1 MRHGFRSSL
10 ARLVVAS
17 SIAWCCAGLYGCDNS
32 NHATM
37 SAPPSGGSSTMV
49 LGGAEVARADASLQD
64 DLRLVASVRVFFD
77 HHSVGGNILEGLKV
91 LAGAPSRASV
101 RILPIDEA
109 ARVDGPV
116 FADDDGGQNGFP
128 KSKVDAFGASLRS
141 VGGLRPDIAFMKFCY
156 VDFNLHTDVDDVFA
170 SYSHAMTAL
179 EREHPQIVFAHVTVP
194 LQVRPM
200 SLKDRANR
208 LLGREI
214 WGDAANVKHEQ
225 FNQRLKQAFAPETI
239 FDLARIE
246 STGPGGRSN
255 EFTYRGQTFQ
265 ALDPAYTTDG
275 GHLNLLGQKLAAT
288 EIVHFIATLARSKR
302 LLSNEVR

>member
-1 MRHGFRSSL
+1 MRQGFRSSL
-10 ARLVVAS
+10 ARMVVAS
-17 SIAWCCAGLYGCDNS
+17 FIAWCFPGLAGCDNS
-32 NHATM
+32 NHAAI
-37 SAPPSGGSSTMV
+37 SAPPSGGPSAMA
-49 LGGAEVARADASLQD
+49 LGGADVERADSSLED
-64 DLRLVASVRVFFD
+64 DLRLCASVRVFFD
-77 HHSVGGNILEGLKV
+77 HHSVGGNILEGLKA
-91 LAGAPSRASV
+91 LATPSRASV

-116 FADDDGGQNGFP
+116 FADDDGGQNGSP

-170 SYSHAMTAL
+170 YYLQELTTL
-179 EREHPQIVFAHVTVP
+179 EREYPQIVFAHVTVP
-194 LQVRPM
+194 LQARPI

-208 LLGREI
+208 LLGREV

-225 FNQRLKQAFAPETI
+225 FNQRLKRAFAPETI
-239 FDLARIE
+239 FDLARLE

-255 EFTYRGQTFQ
+255 EFTYRGQTFH

-302 LLSNEVR
+302 LVSNELR